1 MESIQNYIGIGVM
14 VIGGLVALLGVLLLI
29 NHNGGAKIIIG
40 IVMAAAGLAGVGV
53 GYTLDQRVEVTYTV
67 HEITQ
72 ISARDTDNEYRVTL
86 RSESG
91 TETWIYVNDN
101 QLYLF
106 PKDEQVTMSKSS
118 LKAYRDQ
125 KSAQS

>member
-1 MESIQNYIGIGVM
+1 MEAIQNYIGIGVM

-40 IVMAAAGLAGVGV
+40 IVLAALGLGGVGI

-67 HEITQ
+67 AGITQ
-72 ISARDTDNEYRVTL
+72 ISARDENNEYRVTL
-86 RSESG
+86 KSESG

-101 QLYLF
+101 QLYAF
-106 PKDEQVTMSKSS
+106 PNGEQVTLSKSQV
-118 LKAYRDQ
+118 KAYRDQ
-125 KSAQS
+125 KTAE

>member
-1 MESIQNYIGIGVM
+1 MEAIQNYIGIGVM